1 LTDHVVVSL
10 SGGKD
15 SVYALYS
22 ALKEGLNVKQLM
34 FIKTGGK
41 AHLENKRMIKLI
53 SETTGIPAIIVGK
66 NPQDISKALKE
77 LRANTLVSGVT
88 TTPEHLEYYKEILVP
103 IGVKQYAPLFG
114 KDPIAGLDEMRQL
127 GFKCLIIE
135 VDTALGADKE
145 WLGKIIDQNIINEIK
160 QKVNEKKIN
169 PIGEWGEY
177 HTLVVNCPIYK
188 KQITIEKANI
198 EWKNTK
204 GYYLIKK
211 ANLQSKV

>member
-15 SVYALYS
+15 SVYALYT
-22 ALKEGLNVKQLM
+22 ALKEGLNVKHLM

-41 AHLENKRMIKLI
+41 AHLENERMIELI
-53 SETTGIPAIIVGK
+53 SEAVGIPAIFVGK
-66 NPQDISKALKE
+66 TLQDIGKALKK
-77 LRANTLVSGVT
+77 LGATMLVSGVT
-88 TTPEHLEYYKEILVP
+88 TTPEHLDYYKEILDP

-114 KDPIAGLDEMRQL
+114 RDPIAGLDEMQEL

-135 VDTALGADKE
+135 VDTALGANRE
-145 WLGKIIDQNIINEIK
+145 WLGKIMDQNIVNEIK
-160 QKVNEKKIN
+160 QRVVEKKIN

-177 HTLVVNCPIYK
+177 HTLVVDGPIYK
-188 KQITIEKANI
+188 KQIVIEKTKT

-211 ANLQSKV
+211 ANLSKA